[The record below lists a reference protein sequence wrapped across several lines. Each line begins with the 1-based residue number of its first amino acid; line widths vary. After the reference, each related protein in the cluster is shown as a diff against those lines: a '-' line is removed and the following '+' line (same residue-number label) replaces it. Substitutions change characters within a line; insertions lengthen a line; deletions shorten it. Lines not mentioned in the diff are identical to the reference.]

1 MLINPT
7 KEVVMNTKR
16 FMLLSAVLDGFL
28 EDANMAANRETFLWY
43 LRCFPFRPECQA
55 QELFAAQ
62 KNPFEPFVLWRKF
75 MIISIICTGTQRL
88 SK

>member
-28 EDANMAANRETFLWY
+28 EDANMAANRETFLWF
-43 LRCFPFRPECQA
+43 LNHRAWIFQG
-55 QELFAAQ
+55 
-62 KNPFEPFVLWRKF
+62 KNAYGVYEWIKE
-75 MIISIICTGTQRL
+75 
-88 SK
+88 